1 MNITLLQP
9 NLYWHDPVAN
19 RAMLEERI
27 FTLPEPTD
35 LIVLPEM
42 FTTGF
47 TMDAR
52 AVAEPM
58 NLTTFRWLKQMATQ
72 TEAVVTGSYVVRE
85 GNAFYNRLIWMQP
98 NGEFDVYDKRHLFR
112 MAGEDA
118 VYTAGT
124 RRIVKEW
131 KGWRIC
137 PLICY
142 DLRFPAWSRNMDFSP
157 SASTDHAPDFTYD
170 LLLYVANWPAPRRNA
185 WNVLLQARAIENLS
199 YVVGVNRVGED
210 GNQHAYTGDSAVID
224 FKGDVLFRQSDAETV
239 HQHTLSLD
247 DLRAFREKFP
257 ANLDADAFSVHSVQA

>member
-1 MNITLLQP
+1 MNITLLQA

-19 RAMLEERI
+19 QAMLEERI
-27 FTLPEPTD
+27 FNLDEPTD

-58 NLTTFRWLKQMATQ
+58 NLTTFRWLKQMAAQ
-72 TEAVVTGSYVVRE
+72 TGAVVTGSYVVKE
-85 GNAFYNRLIWMQP
+85 AGQFFNRLIWMQP
-98 NGEFDVYDKRHLFR
+98 DGQFDTYDKRHLFR

-118 VYTAGT
+118 IYTAGT
-124 RRIVKEW
+124 QRIVKEW

-142 DLRFPAWSRNMDFSP
+142 DLRFPVWSRNAPVSAGFSP
-157 SASTDHAPDFTYD
+157 STNFDYD
-170 LLLYVANWPAPRRNA
+170 LLLYVANWPAARRNA

-199 YVVGVNRVGED
+199 YVVGVNRVGTD
-210 GNQHAYTGDSAVID
+210 GNGHLYSGDSAVID
-224 FKGDVLFRQSDAETV
+224 FKGDVLFRQADLEVV
-239 HQHTLSLD
+239 HHQTLSLNE
-247 DLRAFREKFP
+247 LRAFREKFP
-257 ANLDADAFSVHSVQA
+257 ANRDADGFTLLP

>member
-1 MNITLLQP
+1 
-9 NLYWHDPVAN
+9 
-19 RAMLEERI
+19 MLEERI
-27 FTLPEPTD
+27 FALPEPTD

-58 NLTTFRWLKQMATQ
+58 NLTTFRWMKQMALQ
-72 TEAVVTGSYVVRE
+72 TGAVITGSYVVRE

-98 NGEFDVYDKRHLFR
+98 DGEFDTYDKRHLFR

-124 RRIVKEW
+124 RRIIKEW

-137 PLICY
+137 PLVCY
-142 DLRFPAWSRNMDFSP
+142 DLRFPVWSRNVPTGLATTVSSF
-157 SASTDHAPDFTYD
+157 AYD

-199 YVVGVNRVGED
+199 YVIGVNRVGED
-210 GNQHAYTGDSAVID
+210 SNHNTYTGDSAVVD
-224 FKGDVLFRQSDAETV
+224 FKGDVLFRQTDAEVV
-239 HQHTLSLD
+239 HQQRLSLEE
-247 DLRAFREKFP
+247 LRAFRERFP
-257 ANLDADAFSVHSVQA
+257 ANLDADSFAIL

>member
-1 MNITLLQP
+1 MNVTLLQP

-58 NLTTFRWLKQMATQ
+58 NLTTFRWLKQMAAQ
-72 TEAVVTGSYVVRE
+72 TGAVVTGSYVVRE
-85 GNAFYNRLIWMQP
+85 GNSFYNRLIWMQP
-98 NGEFDVYDKRHLFR
+98 DGEFDVYDKRHLFR
-112 MAGEDA
+112 MAGEDKI
-118 VYTAGT
+118 YTAGT
-124 RRIVKEW
+124 RRIVNEW

-142 DLRFPAWSRNMDFSP
+142 DLRFPVWSRNLSTHRLNGGLTNMD
-157 SASTDHAPDFTYD
+157 YD
-170 LLLYVANWPAPRRNA
+170 LLLYVANWPAARRNA

-199 YVVGVNRVGED
+199 YVVGVNRVGQD
-210 GNQHAYTGDSAVID
+210 GNQHPYSGDSAVID
-224 FKGDVLFRQSDAETV
+224 FKGDVLFRQADVEIV
-239 HQHTLSLD
+239 HQQTLSLEE
-247 DLRAFREKFP
+247 LRAFRERFP
-257 ANLDADAFSVHSVQA
+257 ANLDADEFTIR